1 MRNPGYSHIGQ
12 KILKLLNHESQMICR
27 LVNPDW
33 KAQMDQ
39 AYFWIQKC
47 DKKGQAKELS
57 DSWIDLVQQIERGSH
72 LEQDFVECLMKWHG
86 HFPSAPQ
93 KDLHGCTV
101 MHVVA
106 FYGMISLVEFI
117 ATYMDN
123 PNPVKGDGST
133 PIHLAAING
142 HIDIVKFLASRVEDP
157 NKRLHNGGTPIY
169 AAARNGHIDVV
180 KFLATKVENPN
191 EGGYNGFTPIH
202 VAALKGHTEIVKFLA
217 TRVENP
223 NLRGPGGR
231 TPLSLAAQNQHTDV
245 VDVLLQQIVYKF
257 KTDPTAFSNTLL

>member
-1 MRNPGYSHIGQ
+1 MNSIMRNPGYSHIGQ

-123 PNPVKGDGST
+123 PNPLKEGDGFSC
-133 PIHLAAING
+133 
-142 HIDIVKFLASRVEDP
+142 F
-157 NKRLHNGGTPIY
+157 TPIY
-169 AAARNGHIDVV
+169 LAAFKGHNDVV

-191 EGGYNGFTPIH
+191 EGVYNGYTPIH
-202 VAALKGHTEIVKFLA
+202 IAALVGHTEIVKFLA

-223 NLRGPGGR
+223 NLRGPNGR
-231 TPLSLAAQNQHTDV
+231 TPLNLAAQNQHTDV